1 MAFQAKFHDAALV
14 QLFVVFALSISS
26 TSYAVTV
33 ASWGGA
39 YTESQKLGYG
49 DPTAKKLGIPIN
61 WVDYSGGLSEIKAQK
76 AAGKITWDIID
87 VFAMDTI
94 NGCDEGLFVK
104 FDFDIKI
111 HQIISAERRI
121 EVSKFRTF
129 RKR

>member
-1 MAFQAKFHDAALV
+1 MKKISKL
-14 QLFVVFALSISS
+14 LLALSFVFSLTSS
-26 TSYAVTV
+26 AFAVTV

-76 AAGKITWDIID
+76 EAGKITWDIID

-94 NGCDEGLFVK
+94 NGCVMKVYLLNLILTKTFHQHQMELLQVK
-104 FDFDIKI
+104 
-111 HQIISAERRI
+111 ISLLECQ
-121 EVSKFRTF
+121 VNVL
-129 RKR
+129 